1 MTAKVTTL
9 PNGLSV
15 ATDRMEGV
23 ESATIGMWVGAGTRF
38 ETAKLNGVSHF
49 LEHMAFKG
57 TKKRSAKT
65 IVEEIEAVGGSLNA
79 YTSREHT
86 AFHAR
91 ILGSDIELAV
101 DLLADILQH
110 SAFDE
115 GELNRER
122 AVISQEIGQA
132 EDTPDDAIFDR
143 YQAACYPDQPMGWP
157 VLGTHETL
165 RDLSR
170 EAILSYLN
178 ANYGASCM
186 VLAAAGDIEHEKLLE
201 LAGQAFD
208 ELVPKVHA
216 MPEPALY
223 AGGDSRETREL
234 EQLHLILGFQG
245 VGYLDPDFYALSI
258 YSMLLGGGMSSRL
271 FQEIREK
278 RGLVYSIHSFTS
290 FYSDG
295 GLFGIYAGTGPKEVS
310 ELLPVVAETIQA
322 TATQIKEEEI
332 DRAKAQLKAGILMAR
347 ESSGSRCEQ
356 LANQLLVFG
365 RFLSP
370 EEIVAHIEA
379 VDNAAISRVVNRLY
393 ESQPTLA
400 ALGPTGALEDFEQL
414 KSRFS

>member
-1 MTAKVTTL
+1 MTAEVTTL
-9 PNGLSV
+9 PNGLRV

-23 ESATIGMWVGAGTRF
+23 ESATIGMWVSVGTRF
-38 ETAKLNGVSHF
+38 ETVKLNGVSHL

-57 TKKRSAKT
+57 TKTRSAKA

-86 AFHAR
+86 AYHAR
-91 ILGSDIELAV
+91 VLGSDVRLAV

-110 SAFDE
+110 STFDE
-115 GELNRER
+115 VELSRER
-122 AVISQEIGQA
+122 AVVSQEIGQA

-170 EAILSYLN
+170 EAILGYWN
-178 ANYGASCM
+178 ANYGASRM
-186 VLAAAGDIEHEKLLE
+186 VLAAAGDVEHEKFLE

-208 ELVPKVHA
+208 ALAPEVDATL
-216 MPEPALY
+216 EPARY
-223 AGGDSRETREL
+223 AGGDSREAREL

-245 VGYLDPDFYALSI
+245 LGYLDPDFYALSV
-258 YSMLLGGGMSSRL
+258 YTTLLGGGMSSRL

-295 GLFGIYAGTGPKEVS
+295 GLFGIYAGTGAKEVS
-310 ELLPVVAETIQA
+310 ELLPVVVETIQA
-322 TATQIKEEEI
+322 TATQTKEEEI

-347 ESSGSRCEQ
+347 ESSGVRCEQ

-365 RFLSP
+365 RPLPP
-370 EEIVAHIEA
+370 EEIVAHIDA
-379 VDNAAISRVVNRLY
+379 VEGAAISRVVNRLC
-393 ESQPTLA
+393 ESRPTLA
-400 ALGPTGALEDFEQL
+400 ALGPTGALEDFERL
-414 KSRFS
+414 EARFS